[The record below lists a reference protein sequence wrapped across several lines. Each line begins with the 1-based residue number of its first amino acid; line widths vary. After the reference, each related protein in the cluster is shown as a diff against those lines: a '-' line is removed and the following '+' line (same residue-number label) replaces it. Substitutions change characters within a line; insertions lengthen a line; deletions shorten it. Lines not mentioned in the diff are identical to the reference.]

1 MDQLNAFMHRFAGY
15 GAESSGLWFV
25 GLEEGG
31 GRTIEELATRVS
43 AWNVRGSL
51 PLEDLAE
58 YHRAIGQDA
67 YFDPPYPLQRT
78 WAALCRVRQAWLGQ
92 PADVATLK
100 IVQARELGR
109 AGGRSN
115 VVELMPL
122 PATSLSHWPYGPLAT
137 EHPALR
143 DRDTYRR
150 AFTPLREAL
159 IRELVRSGDARA
171 VVFYGQR
178 PDSWSAIAG
187 QPLQEIAIGGRR
199 CHAAASRGIH
209 FISVPHPMARGLT
222 SAFWMA
228 VGSHL
233 RVMATP
239 AEP

>member
-1 MDQLNAFMHRFAGY
+1 MDHLDTFMREFAGY

-31 GRTIEELATRVS
+31 GRTIEELASRVGT
-43 AWNVRGSL
+43 WNMRGRR

-58 YHRAIGQDA
+58 YHRAIGQA
-67 YFDPPYPLQRT
+67 TYFDPPYPLQRT
-78 WAALCRVRQAWLGQ
+78 WAPLCRVRQAWLGE

-109 AGGRSN
+109 SGGQSN

-122 PATSLSHWPYGPLAT
+122 PATSLSHWPYAPLAT
-137 EHPALR
+137 ECPALR
-143 DRDTYRR
+143 DRNAYRR
-150 AFTPLREAL
+150 TFTPLREAL

-187 QPLQEIAIGGRR
+187 QPLQEIAIGGRK
-199 CHAAASRGIH
+199 CYAAASRGIY
-209 FISVPHPMARGLT
+209 FIAIPHPMARGLT

-233 RVMATP
+233 RVMAKP
-239 AEP
+239 ADR